1 MSVIA
6 VHTAWRAESLYI
18 IYSSGSSS
26 DPIVIE
32 SCDLIETHLDNS
44 TI

>member
-26 DPIVIE
+26 WSHQNQILWFNRNT
-32 SCDLIETHLDNS
+32 SR
-44 TI
+44 